1 MRLHLI
7 AIGPRQPAWVST
19 AFLDFASRLPAECR
33 LVVTELPLG
42 PRSNEQD
49 AGRALNAE
57 AQRMERTIRPDDWVV
72 ALDER
77 GQSWTSRVLAAR
89 LEAWMASGRDVAL
102 LMGGPDGLAPACK
115 MRAHEQWSL
124 SPLTLPHGLARVVMA
139 EALYRA
145 HSLLRGHPY
154 HRD

>member
-1 MRLHLI
+1 MHLI
-7 AIGPRQPAWVST
+7 AVGPRQPAWVST
-19 AFLDFASRLPAECR
+19 AFLDYARRLPAECR
-33 LVVTELPLG
+33 LEVTELPLG
-42 PRSNEQD
+42 PRSKEQD

-102 LMGGPDGLAPACK
+102 LMGGPDGLAPVCK
-115 MRAHEQWSL
+115 ARAHEQWSL
-124 SPLTLPHGLARVVMA
+124 SPLTLPHGLARVVVA